1 MAIRGVV
8 AAGAQ
13 PITWLGMAG
22 ELQRD
27 WAART
32 EGLGA
37 IVELFRDHAGAAGS
51 VLAWEMQLVDGK
63 FVGVGDDTSSLR
75 WLTTLTAA

>member
-1 MAIRGVV
+1 MAIRRLV

-27 WAART
+27 WART
-32 EGLGA
+32 EKLGLVTQ
-37 IVELFRDHAGAAGS
+37 ILLDHAGA
-51 VLAWEMQLVDGK
+51 
-63 FVGVGDDTSSLR
+63 
-75 WLTTLTAA
+75 TAASLACELQLLSR